1 MSVKTETCRVLIV
14 DDMPAVRAIVRH
26 MLVELGFRHFQE
38 ADDGESA
45 WRVLRDTAEKE
56 HLRPHLVL
64 SDWLMPGMDG
74 LELVSHVRKMPAT
87 QNLPFLMITSQSD
100 REHWL
105 RAEEA
110 GVSGFVVK
118 PFDPQ
123 QLQEQLFRVLS
134 ASG

>member
-1 MSVKTETCRVLIV
+1 
-14 DDMPAVRAIVRH
+14 MPAVRAIVRD
-26 MLVELGFRHFQE
+26 MLEALGFRHFQE

-45 WRVLRDTAEKE
+45 WRVLQDTAEKE
-56 HLRPHLVL
+56 HLRPHLVV

-74 LELVSHVRKMPAT
+74 LELVSNVRKLPAT
-87 QNLPFLMITSQSD
+87 RALPFLMITSQSD

-123 QLQEQLFRVLS
+123 QLKDQLARVL
-134 ASG
+134 ASSS